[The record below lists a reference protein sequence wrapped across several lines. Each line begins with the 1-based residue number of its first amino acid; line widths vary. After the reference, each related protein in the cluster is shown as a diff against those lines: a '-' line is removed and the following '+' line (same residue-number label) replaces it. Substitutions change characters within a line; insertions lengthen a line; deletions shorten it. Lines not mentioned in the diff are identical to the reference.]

1 MKALGLDVE
10 PSPEGTWIRVERHF
24 GVRLDAE
31 PPGLTAWRDGSR
43 MGLIARFDDV
53 ERMAASIRSVRRWS
67 CLHAVGV
74 TLLGLAGLV
83 FMAILY
89 WLDVLARVGWL
100 GPIALAIGLLL
111 VVGWPLEARS
121 RRAMQRSSLANELL
135 AWRRKGGL
143 GPLKGPPP

>member
-1 MKALGLDVE
+1 
-10 PSPEGTWIRVERHF
+10 
-24 GVRLDAE
+24 
-31 PPGLTAWRDGSR
+31 
-43 MGLIARFDDV
+43 MGWIARFDDV

-67 CLHAVGV
+67 RLHTLGV
-74 TLLGLAGLV
+74 TMLGLAGLV

-111 VVGWPLEARS
+111 LLGWPLEARS
-121 RRAMQRSSLANELL
+121 RRAMQRSSLADEVL
-135 AWRRKGGL
+135 AWRRGSGL